1 MKSST
6 NMKKGC
12 TCAVMYITPQQQI
25 LLVHPT
31 GGRHDGWSLPKGLC
45 EVDESPAEAAAREL
59 FEETGLMID
68 HMLLVDLGRSSYTPE
83 KDYHLFAYYSKTDID
98 TKSLICESYFTTK
111 HGVTIKEVDNYTLA
125 AFDVAIKMINVKQ
138 AVIIANSRL

>member
-6 NMKKGC
+6 NIKKGC

-59 FEETGLMID
+59 FEETGIVID
-68 HMLLVDLGRSSYTPE
+68 HTLLVDLGRSSYTTE
-83 KDYHLFAYYSKTDID
+83 KDYHLFAYYSPNDID

-138 AVIIANSRL
+138 AIIIANSRL